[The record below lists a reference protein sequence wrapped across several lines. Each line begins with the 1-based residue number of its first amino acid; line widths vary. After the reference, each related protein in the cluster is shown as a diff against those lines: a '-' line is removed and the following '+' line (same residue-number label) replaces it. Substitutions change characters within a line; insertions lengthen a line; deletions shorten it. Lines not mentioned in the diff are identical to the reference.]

1 MQMGDSNLIQT
12 KQMTWKIW
20 LNHSETV
27 LVNSVI
33 TEVFFLELWLS
44 SKDDVGEHPA
54 DALVC
59 TKEESF
65 PDWASDKNQIRK
77 YQVDDGAVI
86 DCDGRTIGA
95 FIQIENDES
104 QAAALEFVGLADWL
118 LIDCPDWKMIP
129 LENLVAA
136 ADQTSTKLAATI
148 SNSDQLQGATFA
160 LQRGVDALILPD
172 DEGIWRVAQ
181 QLAAQRLSDSGG
193 VNESS
198 SVVMTESPEL
208 IELQVLSVET
218 GGMGD
223 RVCVDLVQM
232 LEIGEGVLVGS
243 SAALLALVHGETL
256 SSQFVPPRPFRINA
270 GPVHSYILMADS
282 STKYLSELVAGDE
295 VLVVSSTGSRAV
307 AVGRLKIEP
316 RPLLLVR
323 FNNVQFGEGQL
334 FLQQAETV
342 RLVLNL
348 EKTVS
353 VTHLEAGMNI
363 LGAAGTAGRHIGQA
377 ISGDV
382 EEK

>member
-1 MQMGDSNLIQT
+1 M
-12 KQMTWKIW
+12 
-20 LNHSETV
+20 
-27 LVNSVI
+27 
-33 TEVFFLELWLS
+33 ELWLS
-44 SKDDVGEHPA
+44 SKNGVGEHPA
-54 DALVC
+54 DALVS
-59 TKEESF
+59 TKEDSF
-65 PDWASDKNQIRK
+65 PNWASEESEIRR
-77 YQVDDGAVI
+77 YQVDNGAVT

-95 FIQIENDES
+95 FIQIENDQG

-181 QLAAQRLSDSGG
+181 QLAAQRLSDSGE
-193 VNESS
+193 VKESS
-198 SVVMTESPEL
+198 SIVVMESPEL
-208 IELQVLSVET
+208 VKLKVTSVET
-218 GGMGD
+218 GGVGD

-243 SAALLALVHGETL
+243 SAALLVLVHGETL

-270 GPVHSYILMADS
+270 GPVHSYILMADG

-295 VLVVSSTGSRAV
+295 VLVVSPSGSRAV

-323 FNNVQFGEGQL
+323 FKSTQYGEGQL

-348 EKTVS
+348 EKTAS

-363 LGAAGTAGRHIGQA
+363 LGATATAGRHIGQA

>member
-1 MQMGDSNLIQT
+1 M
-12 KQMTWKIW
+12 
-20 LNHSETV
+20 
-27 LVNSVI
+27 
-33 TEVFFLELWLS
+33 ELWLS
-44 SKDDVGEHPA
+44 SKNGVGEHPA
-54 DALVC
+54 DALVS
-59 TKEESF
+59 TKEDSF
-65 PDWASDKNQIRK
+65 PNWASEESEIRR
-77 YQVDDGAVI
+77 YQVDNGAVT

-95 FIQIENDES
+95 FIQIENDEG

-181 QLAAQRLSDSGG
+181 QLAAQRLSDSGE
-193 VNESS
+193 VKESS
-198 SVVMTESPEL
+198 SIVMMESPEL
-208 IELQVLSVET
+208 VKLQVMSVET
-218 GGMGD
+218 GGVGD

-243 SAALLALVHGETL
+243 SAALLVLVHGETL

-270 GPVHSYILMADS
+270 GPVHSYILMADG

-295 VLVVSSTGSRAV
+295 VLVVSPSGSRAV

-323 FNNVQFGEGQL
+323 FNSTQYGEGQL

-348 EKTVS
+348 EKTAS

-363 LGAAGTAGRHIGQA
+363 LGATATAGRHIGQA

>member
-1 MQMGDSNLIQT
+1 M
-12 KQMTWKIW
+12 
-20 LNHSETV
+20 
-27 LVNSVI
+27 
-33 TEVFFLELWLS
+33 ELWLS

-54 DALVC
+54 DALVS

-65 PDWASDKNQIRK
+65 PNWARDENQIRK
-77 YQVDDGAVI
+77 YQVDEGAVT

-95 FIQIENDES
+95 FIQIEDDEG

-148 SNSDQLQGATFA
+148 SNSDQLQGAAFA

-181 QLAAQRLSDSGG
+181 QLAAQRLSDLGG

-198 SVVMTESPEL
+198 SEVMTESPE
-208 IELQVLSVET
+208 IVELQVLSVEP

-243 SAALLALVHGETL
+243 NASLLTLVHGETL

-270 GPVHSYILMADS
+270 GPVHSYILMADN

-295 VLVVSSTGSRAV
+295 VLVVSPTGSRAV

-342 RLVLNL
+342 RLVLKL

>member
-1 MQMGDSNLIQT
+1 M
-12 KQMTWKIW
+12 
-20 LNHSETV
+20 
-27 LVNSVI
+27 
-33 TEVFFLELWLS
+33 ELWLS
-44 SKDDVGEHPA
+44 SKNGVGEHPA
-54 DALVC
+54 DALVS
-59 TKEESF
+59 TKEDSF
-65 PDWASDKNQIRK
+65 PNWASEESEIRR
-77 YQVDDGAVI
+77 YQVDNGAVT

-95 FIQIENDES
+95 FIQIENDEG

-118 LIDCPDWKMIP
+118 LIDCPEWKMIP

-181 QLAAQRLSDSGG
+181 QLAAQRLSDSGE
-193 VNESS
+193 VKESS
-198 SVVMTESPEL
+198 SIVVMVSPEL
-208 IELQVLSVET
+208 VKLQVTSVET
-218 GGMGD
+218 GGVGD

-243 SAALLALVHGETL
+243 SAALLVLVHGETL

-270 GPVHSYILMADS
+270 GPVHSYILMADG

-295 VLVVSSTGSRAV
+295 VLVVSPSGSRAV

-323 FNNVQFGEGQL
+323 FKSTQYGEGQL

-348 EKTVS
+348 EKTAS

-363 LGAAGTAGRHIGQA
+363 LGATATAGRHIGQA

>member
-1 MQMGDSNLIQT
+1 M
-12 KQMTWKIW
+12 
-20 LNHSETV
+20 
-27 LVNSVI
+27 
-33 TEVFFLELWLS
+33 ELWLS
-44 SKDDVGEHPA
+44 SKNGVGEHPA

-59 TKEESF
+59 TKEDSF
-65 PDWASDKNQIRK
+65 PNWASEESEIRR
-77 YQVDDGAVI
+77 YQVDNGAVT

-95 FIQIENDES
+95 FIQIENDEG

-181 QLAAQRLSDSGG
+181 QLAAQRLSDSGE
-193 VNESS
+193 VKESS
-198 SVVMTESPEL
+198 SIVMMESPEL
-208 IELQVLSVET
+208 VKLQVMSVET
-218 GGMGD
+218 GGVGD

-243 SAALLALVHGETL
+243 SAALLVLVHGETL

-270 GPVHSYILMADS
+270 GPVHSYILMADG
-282 STKYLSELVAGDE
+282 STKYLSE
-295 VLVVSSTGSRAV
+295 VLVVSPSGSRAV

-323 FNNVQFGEGQL
+323 FNSTQYGEGQL

-348 EKTVS
+348 EKTAS

-363 LGAAGTAGRHIGQA
+363 LGATATAGRHIGQA

>member
-1 MQMGDSNLIQT
+1 M
-12 KQMTWKIW
+12 
-20 LNHSETV
+20 
-27 LVNSVI
+27 
-33 TEVFFLELWLS
+33 ELWLS
-44 SKDDVGEHPA
+44 SNDGVAEHPA
-54 DALVC
+54 DALVSA
-59 TKEESF
+59 KDESF
-65 PDWASDKNQIRK
+65 PNWATEESEIRR
-77 YQVDDGAVI
+77 YQVENGAVT
-86 DCDGRTIGA
+86 DGDGRTIGA
-95 FIQIENDES
+95 FIQIENDEG

-118 LIDCPDWKMIP
+118 LIDCPDWQMIP

-136 ADQTSTKLAATI
+136 ADQTSTKLAAKI

-181 QLAAQRLSDSGG
+181 QLAAQRLSDSGE
-193 VNESS
+193 VKESS
-198 SVVMTESPEL
+198 SILVAESPEL
-208 IELQVLSVET
+208 VKLQVTSVET
-218 GGMGD
+218 GGVGD
-223 RVCVDLVQM
+223 RVCVDLLQM

-243 SAALLALVHGETL
+243 SAALLVLVHGETL
-256 SSQFVPPRPFRINA
+256 SSEFVPPRPFRINA
-270 GPVHSYILMADS
+270 GPVHSYILMADG
-282 STKYLSELVAGDE
+282 STKYLSELMAGDE
-295 VLVVSSTGSRAV
+295 VLVVSTSGSRAV

-323 FNNVQFGEGQL
+323 FNSTKYGEGQL

-348 EKTVS
+348 EKTAS

-363 LGAAGTAGRHIGQA
+363 LGATATAGRHIGQA